1 MSTQGELQQR
11 RSFNGEGYLPACTWI
26 SGDEP
31 LLIEEA
37 ITPLRQQARAQ
48 GYTREVFHVDQHF
61 DWDVFIAQTL
71 SLSLFS
77 DKQFIECRLRQPK
90 LSEQGKAALNEY
102 LNKSIKDVSVVITS
116 GKLDAAMQKTA
127 WYKKLV
133 AGIKLIPVWPLQ
145 GPQFRQWLQARCQQ
159 NKLALAPDAI
169 EYLAAQT
176 EGNLLAA
183 KQSIERLSLLGD
195 GSPLTLERLREL
207 QHDASLY
214 DLFDLVDCALS
225 GNASKTV
232 HIFHQLLA
240 QDTAPILMLWAFNRE
255 VSQLLTMKQGSGTPY
270 ILAHRKALIG
280 KALQRLNE
288 DTLISCLQKVAPDDA
303 ALKGMGES
311 DGIDLLL
318 DLYLAIS
325 GAMIKISSLREA
337 AGDEAIQ
344 SSPVIASAA
353 KQSRRN

>member
-1 MSTQGELQQR
+1 MS
-11 RSFNGEGYLPACTWI
+11 LPPCTWI

-48 GYTREVFHVDQHF
+48 GFTREVFHVDQHF
-61 DWDVFIAQTL
+61 DWDLFIAQTL
-71 SLSLFS
+71 SLSLFT

-90 LSEQGKAALNEY
+90 LSDQGKAALTEY
-102 LNKSIKDVSVVITS
+102 LAKPIPEVRVVITS

-133 AGIKLIPVWPLQ
+133 AGIKLVSVWPLQ
-145 GPQFRQWLQARCQQ
+145 GPQFRQWLQARCQE
-159 NKLALAPDAI
+159 NKLSLAPDAI

-183 KQSIERLSLLGD
+183 KQSVERLSLLGQ
-195 GSPLTLERLREL
+195 GESLTLDRLREL

-225 GNASKTV
+225 GNPTKTL

-240 QDTAPILMLWAFNRE
+240 QDTAPILMLWALNRE
-255 VSQLLTMKQGSGTPY
+255 VSQLLTMKQGTGTPY

-280 KALQRLNE
+280 KALQRLDE
-288 DTLISCLQKVAPDDA
+288 KTLLSCLQKIAPLDA

-318 DLYLAIS
+318 DLYLTLS
-325 GAMIKISSLREA
+325 GAMIK
-337 AGDEAIQ
+337 
-344 SSPVIASAA
+344 V
-353 KQSRRN
+353 